1 MPRRA
6 ENWDEAEVG
15 AEEAGVEEY
24 GPEEDGGEESGAEES
39 GPEESGPEE
48 LGAEEE
54 MEAGRPRPVLRSVN
68 SREPSQV
75 IFCNRSPRV
84 VLPVWLNFDG
94 EPQPYP
100 TLPPGTGRRIHSYRG
115 HLWLFRDAG
124 THDGLLV
131 NQTELF
137 VPSLNVDGQPIFAN
151 ITLPESHC
159 VTQAG
164 VQWRVI
170 LAHCNLC
177 LSGSSD
183 SPASAAGTTVYT
195 LKERCLQ
202 VVRSLVKPENYRRL
216 DIVRSLYEDLEDHP
230 NVQKDLER
238 LTQER
243 IAHQRMG
250 D

>member
-1 MPRRA
+1 MRTRAPPSPRRVCEPRRKAALASAGMAA
-6 ENWDEAEVG
+6 E
-15 AEEAGVEEY
+15 
-24 GPEEDGGEESGAEES
+24 
-39 GPEESGPEE
+39 
-48 LGAEEE
+48 
-54 MEAGRPRPVLRSVN
+54 RPLPVLRSVN
-68 SREPSQV
+68 TREPSQV

-84 VLPVWLNFDG
+84 ALPVWLNFHG

-151 ITLPESHC
+151 ITLP
-159 VTQAG
+159 
-164 VQWRVI
+164 
-170 LAHCNLC
+170 
-177 LSGSSD
+177 
-183 SPASAAGTTVYT
+183 VYT

-202 VVRSLVKPENYRRL
+202 VIRSLVKPENYRRL

-230 NVQKDLER
+230 NVQKDLAR
-238 LTQER
+238 LTQE
-243 IAHQRMG
+243 HFENQQLEEETENHS
-250 D
+250 

>member
-1 MPRRA
+1 
-6 ENWDEAEVG
+6 
-15 AEEAGVEEY
+15 
-24 GPEEDGGEESGAEES
+24 
-39 GPEESGPEE
+39 
-48 LGAEEE
+48 

-68 SREPSQV
+68 SCEPSQV

-94 EPQPYP
+94 EPQSYP

-151 ITLPESHC
+151 IALP
-159 VTQAG
+159 
-164 VQWRVI
+164 
-170 LAHCNLC
+170 
-177 LSGSSD
+177 
-183 SPASAAGTTVYT
+183 VYT

-216 DIVRSLYEDLEDHP
+216 DIVRLLYEDLEDHP

-238 LTQER
+238 LTQEH
-243 IAHQRMG
+243 IANQRMAAEI
-250 D
+250 

>member
-1 MPRRA
+1 MPRKA
-6 ENWDEAEVG
+6 GNVEEAEAG
-15 AEEAGVEEY
+15 ADEY
-24 GPEEDGGEESGAEES
+24 GPEEYGREESGAEES
-39 GPEESGPEE
+39 SPEESDPEE
-48 LGAEEE
+48 PAAEEE

-115 HLWLFRDAG
+115 LISLSIISSSSIHVVANGHLWLFRDAG
-124 THDGLLV
+124 TYDGLLV

-151 ITLPESHC
+151 ITLP
-159 VTQAG
+159 
-164 VQWRVI
+164 
-170 LAHCNLC
+170 
-177 LSGSSD
+177 
-183 SPASAAGTTVYT
+183 VYT

-230 NVQKDLER
+230 NVRKDLER
-238 LTQER
+238 LTQEH
-243 IAHQRMG
+243 IENQRMEEENEG
-250 D
+250 FN

>member
-15 AEEAGVEEY
+15 AEEAGAEEY
-24 GPEEDGGEESGAEES
+24 GPEEDGGEELGAEES

-100 TLPPGTGRRIHSYRG
+100 TLPPGTGRRIHSYR
-115 HLWLFRDAG
+115 
-124 THDGLLV
+124 
-131 NQTELF
+131 
-137 VPSLNVDGQPIFAN
+137 
-151 ITLPESHC
+151 
-159 VTQAG
+159 
-164 VQWRVI
+164 
-170 LAHCNLC
+170 
-177 LSGSSD
+177 
-183 SPASAAGTTVYT
+183 VYT

-238 LTQER
+238 LTQEH

>member
-6 ENWDEAEVG
+6 ENWDEAEEG
-15 AEEAGVEEY
+15 AEEAGAEEY
-24 GPEEDGGEESGAEES
+24 GPEEGGREESGAEES

-54 MEAGRPRPVLRSVN
+54 MEAGRPLPVLRSVN

-84 VLPVWLNFDG
+84 VLPLWLNFDG

-100 TLPPGTGRRIHSYRG
+100 TLPPGTGRRIHSYR
-115 HLWLFRDAG
+115 
-124 THDGLLV
+124 
-131 NQTELF
+131 
-137 VPSLNVDGQPIFAN
+137 
-151 ITLPESHC
+151 
-159 VTQAG
+159 
-164 VQWRVI
+164 
-170 LAHCNLC
+170 
-177 LSGSSD
+177 
-183 SPASAAGTTVYT
+183 VYT

-238 LTQER
+238 LTQEH
-243 IAHQRMG
+243 IANQRMG

>member
-15 AEEAGVEEY
+15 AEE
-24 GPEEDGGEESGAEES
+24 SGAEES
-39 GPEESGPEE
+39 GPEESIPEE
-48 LGAEEE
+48 LGIQEK
-54 MEAGRPRPVLRSVN
+54 MEPGRLRPVLRSVN

-94 EPQPYP
+94 EPQSYP
-100 TLPPGTGRRIHSYRG
+100 TLPPGTGRRIHSYR
-115 HLWLFRDAG
+115 
-124 THDGLLV
+124 
-131 NQTELF
+131 
-137 VPSLNVDGQPIFAN
+137 
-151 ITLPESHC
+151 
-159 VTQAG
+159 
-164 VQWRVI
+164 
-170 LAHCNLC
+170 
-177 LSGSSD
+177 
-183 SPASAAGTTVYT
+183 VYT

-238 LTQER
+238 LTQEH
-243 IAHQRMG
+243 IANQRMG
-250 D
+250 DL

>member
-1 MPRRA
+1 MPRKA
-6 ENWDEAEVG
+6 GNVEEAEAG
-15 AEEAGVEEY
+15 ADESGAEEY
-24 GPEEDGGEESGAEES
+24 GPEESDPEESGAEES

-48 LGAEEE
+48 SGTEQM

-100 TLPPGTGRRIHSYRG
+100 TLPPGKGRRIHSYR
-115 HLWLFRDAG
+115 
-124 THDGLLV
+124 
-131 NQTELF
+131 
-137 VPSLNVDGQPIFAN
+137 
-151 ITLPESHC
+151 
-159 VTQAG
+159 
-164 VQWRVI
+164 
-170 LAHCNLC
+170 
-177 LSGSSD
+177 
-183 SPASAAGTTVYT
+183 VYT

-230 NVQKDLER
+230 NVRKDLER
-238 LTQER
+238 LTQEH
-243 IAHQRMG
+243 IENQRMEQETV
-250 D
+250 DFH

>member
-6 ENWDEAEVG
+6 ENWDEAEAG
-15 AEEAGVEEY
+15 AEEAGAEEY
-24 GPEEDGGEESGAEES
+24 GPEEGGREESGAEES

-54 MEAGRPRPVLRSVN
+54 MEAGRPLPVLRSVN

-84 VLPVWLNFDG
+84 VLPLWLNFDG

-100 TLPPGTGRRIHSYRG
+100 TLPPGTGRRIHSYR
-115 HLWLFRDAG
+115 
-124 THDGLLV
+124 
-131 NQTELF
+131 
-137 VPSLNVDGQPIFAN
+137 
-151 ITLPESHC
+151 
-159 VTQAG
+159 
-164 VQWRVI
+164 
-170 LAHCNLC
+170 
-177 LSGSSD
+177 
-183 SPASAAGTTVYT
+183 VYT

-238 LTQER
+238 LTQEH
-243 IAHQRMG
+243 IANQRMG

>member
-6 ENWDEAEVG
+6 ENWDEAEAG
-15 AEEAGVEEY
+15 AEEAGAEEY
-24 GPEEDGGEESGAEES
+24 GPEEDGREESGSEES

-48 LGAEEE
+48 LGAEDE
-54 MEAGRPRPVLRSVN
+54 MEAGRPLPVLRSVN

-84 VLPVWLNFDG
+84 VLPLWLNFDG

-100 TLPPGTGRRIHSYRG
+100 TLPPGTGRRIHSYR
-115 HLWLFRDAG
+115 
-124 THDGLLV
+124 
-131 NQTELF
+131 
-137 VPSLNVDGQPIFAN
+137 
-151 ITLPESHC
+151 
-159 VTQAG
+159 
-164 VQWRVI
+164 
-170 LAHCNLC
+170 
-177 LSGSSD
+177 
-183 SPASAAGTTVYT
+183 VYT

-238 LTQER
+238 LTQEH
-243 IAHQRMG
+243 IANQRMG

>member
-6 ENWDEAEVG
+6 ENWDEARG
-15 AEEAGVEEY
+15 RPSEEAGAERVR
-24 GPEEDGGEESGAEES
+24 ESGARS
-39 GPEESGPEE
+39 TGPKSRPEE
-48 LGAEEE
+48 LAPRRRWRQ
-54 MEAGRPRPVLRSVN
+54 GRRARPCC
-68 SREPSQV
+68 PSQV
-75 IFCNRSPRV
+75 TSTEHAARASCCPYGSTRRRAA
-84 VLPVWLNFDG
+84 
-94 EPQPYP
+94 PYP
-100 TLPPGTGRRIHSYRG
+100 TLPPGTG

-151 ITLPESHC
+151 ITLP
-159 VTQAG
+159 
-164 VQWRVI
+164 
-170 LAHCNLC
+170 
-177 LSGSSD
+177 
-183 SPASAAGTTVYT
+183 VYT

-238 LTQER
+238 LTQEH
-243 IAHQRMG
+243 IANQRMG